1 MFIELAVILAPIIN
15 RSNNWFCLFYAFS
28 HFRIFQLN
36 QSFFLFPLRVPVSET
51 SLKTIVSSIRIMLV
65 QRRLILGQ
73 NSLQHSLIRKLD
85 IELTQMRQM
94 MISSWL
100 NVMVIDRRTK
110 SQWHFGI
117 KFTLGF
123 NYVMVV

>member
-1 MFIELAVILAPIIN
+1 M
-15 RSNNWFCLFYAFS
+15 
-28 HFRIFQLN
+28 
-36 QSFFLFPLRVPVSET
+36 RVPVSET
-51 SLKTIVSSIRIMLV
+51 PLKTVVPSIRIMFV
-65 QRRLILGQ
+65 QWGLILGQ
-73 NSLQHSLIRKLD
+73 NSLEHSLIRKLD
-85 IELTQMRQM
+85 IELTQMGQM